1 MDYRVRG
8 FTRDVKG
15 KKHYIDHKIN
25 SIQDYLAKAS
35 SSATRCSTST
45 CTRKTCSTRRC
56 T

>member
-25 SIQDYLAKAS
+25 SIQDFLAKNIRRV
-35 SSATRCSTST
+35 TRCSTST
-45 CTRKTCSTRRC
+45 SIRKTSSTRRC